1 MNIAP
6 TPIHAPASVRFRGR
20 QAFVRA
26 LVLGCAVACAAMP
39 AFAGQDREHDR
50 DQRNS
55 QQQHSAQPN
64 RDAPPP
70 RAERGP
76 PQQQRAD
83 PRQGD
88 SRANDEQRRQAQQQ
102 AQQQSQQQDQGGRR
116 GGRLTPDERRE
127 LRRQINEAGVELY
140 PNTPRR

>member
-6 TPIHAPASVRFRGR
+6 TPIHAPANACFRGR
-20 QAFVRA
+20 QAFIRA
-26 LVLGCAVACAAMP
+26 LVLGCAVACAGIP
-39 AFAGQDREHDR
+39 AFAGQDRDR
-50 DQRNS
+50 DHDQRNAR
-55 QQQHSAQPN
+55 QQPAQPN
-64 RDAPPP
+64 REVAPP

-76 PQQQRAD
+76 PPQQQRPD

-88 SRANDEQRRQAQQQ
+88 SRANDEQRRQAQQ
-102 AQQQSQQQDQGGRR
+102 AQQQEQGGRR